1 MGDQVTD
8 RELYPGRK
16 VRSVAQHRKGQIG
29 TVEGLAGHRV
39 LVRWRDGRLSSVLLA
54 ALDLV
59 HEDDE
64 DTPADSRVW
73 EDEA

>member
-1 MGDQVTD
+1 M
-8 RELYPGRK
+8 
-16 VRSVAQHRKGQIG
+16 
-29 TVEGLAGHRV
+29 
-39 LVRWRDGRLSSVLLA
+39 RWRDGRLSSVLLA
-54 ALDLV
+54 ALELV